1 MQERLNKNSAI
12 TLVEL
17 APTAFGKLEG
27 PLMGDTYNGIN
38 LPTRAVELLKEVL
51 HGEKWT
57 NVVAINP
64 RYNETPALLSDEDW
78 KRIIASPVLGISYI
92 TRTAPQSEELARRY
106 KAAKPD
112 GIVIA
117 GGTHA
122 TFCIEETLKW
132 ADYVGRFEGDKTLPA
147 LLEALENNGNGR
159 EVQGVSYMD
168 TVVIVNEPDRPY
180 LTEEELGK
188 LPWPQFDPR
197 FRKRRVYAST
207 IIAARGCPKK
217 CDFCIVTRH
226 NGLRQRRMGNQFVLP
241 RIEELYKGQPN
252 DRLFFADDNFAGK
265 PLLAEQLLEEMIDRN
280 LTDLRYMVQLHP
292 EIGKYRERLPGL
304 LKKAGIFLA
313 AFGIE
318 SVNQEALI
326 ELGKDSRSVA
336 DIIEGIAAFREAGV
350 PILGMFING
359 VGDDNEDRLNE
370 QLEWA
375 KENVDIAQFFVPSP
389 LPGTPFAQKMEE
401 EGRVLTRNHYLF
413 DGQHVILR
421 PKNISPY
428 NLQMKIREMNEKF
441 FTYKLSKDNFGN
453 FDPELDKII
462 RLYAMNVLRNARYVH
477 NSPQMQAHIQDLK
490 IWG

>member
-1 MQERLNKNSAI
+1 MQERLNKHSAI

-17 APTAFGKLEG
+17 APTAFGKLDG

-64 RYNETPALLSDEDW
+64 RYNETPALLSAEDW
-78 KRIIASPVLGISYI
+78 KRIIASPILGMSYI

-106 KAAKPD
+106 KVARPD

-147 LLEALENNGNGR
+147 LLVALENNRNGKG
-159 EVQGVSYMD
+159 VQGVSYMEGD
-168 TVVIVNEPDRPY
+168 MIVNEPDRPY
-180 LTEEELGK
+180 LTEQELGE

-197 FRKRRVYAST
+197 FRKGRAHSST
-207 IIAARGCPKK
+207 IITARGCPKH

-241 RIEELYKGQPN
+241 RIEDLYNNTN

-265 PLLAEQLLEEMIDRN
+265 PLLAEQLLEEMKERK

-292 EIGKYRERLPGL
+292 EIGKYRKRLPGL
-304 LKKAGIFLA
+304 LKEAGIFLA

-326 ELGKDSRSVA
+326 ALGKDSRSVA
-336 DIIEGIAAFREAGV
+336 DIIEGIAAFKDAGV

-389 LPGTPFAQKMEE
+389 FPGTPFAQKMEDE
-401 EGRVLTRNHYLF
+401 ERILTRNNYLR
-413 DGQHVILR
+413 DGQHVTLR
-421 PKNISPY
+421 PKNISPHR
-428 NLQMKIREMNEKF
+428 LQIKIGEMNEKF

-462 RLYAMNVLRNARYVH
+462 RLYAINVLRNARHVH

-490 IWG
+490 TWS